1 MLRHQ
6 NTILRPQNT
15 ILSPQNT
22 ILRPQNTILRP
33 QNTILMPQNTILMP
47 QNTILSPQNTILRP
61 QNAKFVS
68 KNTKWSVQNT
78 TCRFEN
84 NISLPQNAMFRLQ
97 IFICALPRYTIF
109 FQIISLTAQ
118 FLEKNG
124 IEYKIVLRLFLQHLP
139 EMFFI
144 LKRNERDMIKNVYWS
159 SCKVPF
165 IFVRF

>member
-1 MLRHQ
+1 MSIGRY
-6 NTILRPQNT
+6 I
-15 ILSPQNT
+15 
-22 ILRPQNTILRP
+22 
-33 QNTILMPQNTILMP
+33 
-47 QNTILSPQNTILRP
+47 
-61 QNAKFVS
+61 
-68 KNTKWSVQNT
+68 
-78 TCRFEN
+78 TCVCVCVCVCVF
-84 NISLPQNAMFRLQ
+84 IALVIQNAMFRLQ